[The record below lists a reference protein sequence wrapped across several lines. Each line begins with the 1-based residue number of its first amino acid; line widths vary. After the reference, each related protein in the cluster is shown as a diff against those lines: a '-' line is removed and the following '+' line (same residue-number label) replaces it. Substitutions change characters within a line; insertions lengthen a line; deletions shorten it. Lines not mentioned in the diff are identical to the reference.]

1 MSLLLRDIAYYICS
15 CSCSYSSS
23 AVVVV
28 AVVVVIV
35 VYLSAYLY
43 LYICLSVYLQAWKG
57 SYSARLPQR
66 FNLTTLWQRQQR
78 NSSRLP
84 ECFNL
89 TVSKT
94 KLFCETSSIFEVDNI
109 ENEAILRD
117 VLQKWKVACRAD
129 GLVPMRFA
137 IFPLHLCK
145 VLRLPRKSDA
155 RSYEVLHRSRKI
167 ILANLQIWCSKIQPL
182 SGSQR
187 PDLLTPLMNSCT
199 APAMRNAS
207 LQILCKCP
215 TPAIVFGNAT
225 KRSRFAHFWQGAESL
240 APATQ
245 TASGPSKVVLACRV
259 FNILTWKCA
268 SRATTACTC
277 STSQLPKVLRT
288 WCTLYILTSKCASR
302 HNGVQY
308 FISHL
313 ARCLRTRHFS
323 EPTFRPSGA
332 TNPSKNTQW
341 FATLVPFRA
350 PHLLSSDSFSSLI
363 FSLLLFSS
371 LTLPTSAFPSVHVV
385 GSLTSKLLSIIAI
398 PWWV

>member
-28 AVVVVIV
+28 AVVVVVV

-43 LYICLSVYLQAWKG
+43 LYISVYLQAWKG
-57 SYSARLPQR
+57 SYSARLPQC

-89 TVSKT
+89 TMSKT

-245 TASGPSKVVLACRV
+245 TASEPSKVVLACRV

-268 SRATTACTC
+268 SR
-277 STSQLPKVLRT
+277 
-288 WCTLYILTSKCASR
+288 
-302 HNGVQY
+302 HNGVHFFDISTSKSAPNLVY
-308 FISHL
+308 FV
-313 ARCLRTRHFS
+313 HFD
-323 EPTFRPSGA
+323 F
-332 TNPSKNTQW
+332 QMC
-341 FATLVPFRA
+341 FAPQRRA
-350 PHLLSSDSFSSLI
+350 IFHLSSGQMALHPP
-363 FSLLLFSS
+363 L
-371 LTLPTSAFPSVHVV
+371 
-385 GSLTSKLLSIIAI
+385 
-398 PWWV
+398 